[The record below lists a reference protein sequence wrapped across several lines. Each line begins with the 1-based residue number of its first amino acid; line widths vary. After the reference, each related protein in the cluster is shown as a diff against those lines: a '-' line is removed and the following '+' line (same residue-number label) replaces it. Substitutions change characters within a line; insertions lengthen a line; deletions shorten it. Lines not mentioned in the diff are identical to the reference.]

1 MSTKRT
7 GSEIAIIGMACR
19 FPGATTPEEMWRN
32 LREGRESLTRL
43 TDEELARAGVSPR
56 QAAALQYVRRAS
68 VLDDVE
74 TFDADF
80 FGYTSTE
87 ARLMDPQQRLFLEC
101 AWEAFEQAGHVP
113 GAKRSVGVF
122 TGAKTNTYLLSL
134 VANPDFLR
142 SADVFQLA
150 LGNDLAMMATRVSYK
165 LDLRGPSY
173 ALHTA
178 CSTSLVAVHLAC
190 QSLLLGE
197 CAMALAGGAAINVP
211 HRKGYLYQKGG
222 ILSTDGSCRTF
233 DARADGSNFGNGAGA
248 VLLKRLADAE
258 ADGDT
263 IHAIIL
269 GSATNNDG
277 AEKASYAA
285 PGVAGQLDVLL
296 EAMACAGVDADSISY
311 LEAHGTATPL
321 GDSIEML
328 ALTEAFRASTAKKG
342 FCAIGSVKTN
352 LGHLETAAGVAGLI
366 KTALALRHRQIPPSL
381 HFEQPNPN
389 IDFANS
395 PFYVNT
401 RLMDWPAGNG
411 PRRAG
416 LSSFGIGST
425 NAHVI
430 LEEPPAVSAPA
441 PSRPWQLLT
450 LSART
455 PTALDRATD
464 ALALHLKTESAELSD
479 IAFTLTTGRKEFV
492 QRRIVVCRSGEDA
505 ATALQQAELS
515 YQSTA
520 GRPIAFLFP
529 GLGEHAV
536 GMARGLYEEHGEPVF
551 RAELD
556 NCAELLRP
564 LLGVDVRELLYP
576 PLEDKEESTA
586 GIDLRRMLGRGA
598 DTPPSALNRTS
609 IAQPALFAVEYAL
622 AKLWISWGIRPQAML
637 GYSLGEYV
645 AACLAGVL
653 TLPDALRLVA
663 ERARLIEE
671 LPAGAM
677 LAVTLTE
684 ADLAPLLTRHGLSL
698 AAENGPAGCV
708 AAGREEA
715 IAALEHEL
723 GEREIAC
730 RRLPVTHA
738 FHSAEMQ
745 PLAARL
751 TDLARS
757 VTLSPPQIPYLSNV
771 TGTWI
776 TAAQA
781 TDPAW
786 WARHLCEPVRFGDAV
801 ERLLADGGR
810 VLLEVGPGQGLGSFV
825 RQHPACDDVTAR
837 ETFASLRNAY
847 SRQPDLEFLLTTLG
861 KLWLT
866 GQPVDWKA
874 FWSGQTRRRVP
885 LPTYPF
891 ERQRYWID
899 PPAQPGDPEPETTK
913 PEATGRRVT
922 LDKQADPADW
932 LYQPV
937 WRQTAFVEAAQV
949 AEGPWLLL
957 ADRDALSDAVA
968 ARLRQ
973 AGRTVVIATAG
984 SRGAEAATKDDGT
997 WTIDP
1002 AEPAHYEKVIGAVG
1016 GGPAINVMHLWNASP
1031 TVPLGDNPKVGE
1043 GLAPSRVGG
1052 GAGGENRTFPP
1063 AREGASPS
1071 PTLGSVD
1078 SYQDLGFY
1086 SLLFLAQALGRR
1098 RGGRARIAV
1107 VSSRMQQV
1115 IDTDD
1120 IVPDK
1125 ATLLGLCRV
1134 IPQELARVSCRSID
1148 VMADMPDLHELAG
1161 QLVAEIADPGTG
1173 DPETVVAYR
1182 DGLRWTQDFARTG
1195 PDAGAVRRGGPQDA
1209 VRHPVWPPS
1218 TVREPLT
1225 ARISTMGR
1233 RASVWNPG
1241 RKPDD
1246 RTFPHP
1252 GRPRG
1257 VPDGILRTAPTKTRD
1272 GAGAVNAANFP
1283 LSREGGAGW
1292 ERGSGGEGPNGPA
1305 PLRPSGVYLLTGGLG
1320 GIGLALA
1327 AHLAQTLRAKL
1338 ILTGRSPLPPAAE
1351 WDTWLANHPADDA
1364 TSVRLR
1370 AVRHIEALGGEVMT
1384 AAADVTD
1391 LDRMRE
1397 VVAAARQRFGTVHGV
1412 IHLAG
1417 TPGGGILQ
1425 LKTRE
1430 AAARIMA
1437 PKVRGAQVIEALFP
1451 ERGDLE
1457 ILILFSSI
1465 ASILGEFGQ
1474 ADYCGAN
1481 AYLDAVAQRNAA
1493 RGWPRTVT
1501 VDSDIWREVGLAVHT
1516 EVPEHLRPWRRE
1528 MLEQALAPEEG
1539 AEAFLRAVGC
1549 GVPQVIISAQPLL
1562 GRIELGRSFT
1572 GESFL
1577 AELEKSRKPAAR
1589 RVLGTGFAGAGNNL
1603 ERQIA
1608 AVWQRLLGV
1617 EQVGV
1622 NDNFFDLGGNSLI
1635 GLQVV
1640 AEIGRETGIEVA
1652 PVTLFEAPTVA
1663 ALARQLA
1670 SEAGLDAETIQTAE
1684 PVTRPPAE
1692 PATGSH
1698 DIAILAMT
1706 GRFPGA
1712 PNIEQLWKNLRD
1724 GVESVRF
1731 FTDEELAAG
1740 GVEPA
1745 VAADPRYVRAGAIL
1759 DGVDQFD
1766 AGLFG
1771 YSPREAEVTDPQ
1783 QRVFLEC
1790 AWEVLER
1797 AGTDPSSYAGR
1808 IGVFAGSN
1816 LSTYLLRLYADPAAR
1831 ASVNMLQAIL
1841 GNDKDSLTTTIS
1853 YKLNLRGPSVAVQTF
1868 CSTSL
1873 VAVHMAC
1880 RSLRGG
1886 ECDMALAGGV
1896 RIVVPDHQGYL
1907 YEHGGLA
1914 PSDGHSRSFDAKANG
1929 SVLGH
1934 GAGIV
1939 CLKRLDDA
1947 LADGDPVLAVIKGS
1961 AINNDGSVKAGY
1973 TAPSVNGQA
1982 AAIAAAFEDAGISPD
1997 SIGYVEAHG
2006 SATELGDPIEV
2017 TALTKAFRRFTDRRT
2032 DCPIGSVKSNF
2043 GHLDRAAGVTG
2054 LIKTVLS
2061 LEHGEIPPSINFDTP
2076 NPKIDFAASPFVVNT
2091 ALRPWPRGT
2100 EEAAPRRASVNSLGM
2115 GGTNVHVVLEEAPL
2129 PVPGSPSR
2137 PWQLLVLSAKT
2148 PSALQ
2153 TATANLGRWLK
2164 ERPDLDAV
2172 DLADAAYTLKV
2183 GRRALPYRRALV
2195 CRDSSEAA
2203 TILAGNDPAR
2213 LLTAD
2218 RGEGSRPVVFA
2229 CAGLGGQHIGMGR
2242 GLYESEPAFR
2252 DVVDHCATVLEPLL
2266 GIDLRQV
2273 LYPAVSESATA
2284 NTPGVDLRRM
2294 LRRDEDSAEAS
2305 ALDDTRI
2312 AQPALFVV
2320 EYALASLL
2328 LEWGIRPHAVLGYS
2342 LGEYVAAT
2350 IAGVLPLD
2358 GALALVAGRA
2368 RLIAEL
2374 PAGAMLAVALAAEE
2388 LQPLLGDDLSLAAI
2402 NGPEQSVA
2410 AGSPEAI
2417 AALEERLAARNI
2429 AHRRLRT
2436 THAFHS
2442 RQMNELFDRAVE
2454 LARAVELR
2462 PPAIPCLSNATGTW
2476 LTEEEATDPA
2486 YWARHMCQPVR
2497 FSEAIAELRRDP
2509 ARVIVE
2515 IGPGQTLGSL
2525 ILQHPASRGQE
2536 VAIVAAMRHSYETQP
2551 DPAHAL
2557 TALAKLWLL
2566 GVEPDWSGF
2575 YAHETRRR
2583 VLLPTYPFERQRYWI
2598 ETGIETGIGTGI
2610 ATAAPGTHPAIRA
2623 AGAHFY
2629 LPSWKRVPLS
2639 AAPRTTAPALHHH
2652 LTDRLRSLLAGLN
2665 ESPDQIVVWDAGS
2678 EESGTLDSPLSR
2690 EAGAGWERGSGGE
2703 GPRHLLVARQACSI
2717 HGETPSPLAAAHS
2730 ALARKLSSGT
2740 CRVIDIA
2747 EGTAGDD
2754 RLLSQLTAEITSGAT
2769 EPLVAWRG
2777 ANRWVSTIEEIE
2789 DTPAA
2794 PPLPEGAVILLTGD
2808 LGPVGAPIAA
2818 TLARELE
2825 QLGARTIVSSEANS
2839 KLTGVIHIVAE
2850 TTDVDGLTAGLQELH
2865 TLDALRRQH
2874 NMSLA
2879 WLVTPPRATALRL
2892 AADALAENTAAWT
2905 SIGWGFPAGE
2915 TPGAIVSH
2923 ILAAG
2928 PGAQILAVPQP
2939 LPGGWSRLD
2948 DLPEPQALPTAP
2960 ATRPAGAGF
2969 YPRPNLRVEYT
2980 APRTE
2985 LEATI
2990 SRIWQDLL
2998 GVAQVGIHDNFLD
3011 LGGDSLLATRLVA
3024 RMRDALHLD
3033 LPVRLFFERSTV
3045 AELAAAIEDIRRDD
3059 ESRQTQELLASI
3071 QGLSEEE
3078 LEMEILRLEGLVAQ
3092 QPH

>member
-1 MSTKRT
+1 MSTQRN

-19 FPGATTPEEMWRN
+19 FPGATTPEELWRS
-32 LREGRESLTRL
+32 LRDGRESLTRL

-56 QAAALQYVRRAS
+56 QAAAPQYVRRAS

-101 AWEAFEQAGHVP
+101 AWEAFEQAGQVPGVP

-328 ALTEAFRASTAKKG
+328 ALTEAFRASTPKKG

-401 RLMDWPAGNG
+401 RLMDWPAENG

-430 LEEPPAVSAPA
+430 LEEPPAVPAPA

-455 PTALDRATD
+455 PTALDRATE
-464 ALALHLKTESAELSD
+464 ALALHLKTDREIAD
-479 IAFTLTTGRKEFV
+479 IAFTLTTGRKEFTH
-492 QRRIVVCRSGEDA
+492 RRMVVCRGGDDA

-520 GRPIAFLFP
+520 GRPVSFLFP
-529 GLGEHAV
+529 GLGEHTV
-536 GMARGLYEEHGEPVF
+536 GMARGLYEEPGEPVF

-556 NCAELLRP
+556 HCAELLRP
-564 LLGVDVRELLYP
+564 LLGVDLRELLYP
-576 PLEDKEESTA
+576 TDPSDAPAPL
-586 GIDLRRMLGRGA
+586 DLRRMLGRSA

-622 AKLWISWGIRPQAML
+622 AKLWITWGIRPQAML

-684 ADLAPLLTRHGLSL
+684 ADLAPLLARHGLSL

-715 IAALEHEL
+715 ITALESEL
-723 GEREIAC
+723 GDRGIAC

-757 VTLSPPQIPYLSNV
+757 VTLSPPRIPYLSNV

-825 RQHPACDDVTAR
+825 RQHPNCDDTTAR

-874 FWSGQTRRRVP
+874 FWSHETRRRVP

-899 PPAQPGDPEPETTK
+899 PPAADGDPDAETAK

-922 LDKQADPADW
+922 LDKQTDPADW

-937 WRQTAFVEAAQV
+937 WRQTSFPEASQI

-957 ADRDALSDAVA
+957 AEGDALSEAVA

-973 AGRTVVIATAG
+973 AGRTVVTATAG
-984 SRGAEAATKDDGT
+984 PRGSEAATEDDGI

-1016 GGPAINVMHLWNASP
+1016 GGAAINVMHLWNASP
-1031 TVPLGDNPKVGE
+1031 PAPLANNPKVGE

-1078 SYQDLGFY
+1078 SHQDLGFF

-1107 VSSRMQQV
+1107 VSSQMQRV
-1115 IDTDD
+1115 TDGD
-1120 IVPDK
+1120 EVVPDK

-1148 VMADMPDLHELAG
+1148 VTTDVPDLDELAG
-1161 QLVAEIADPGTG
+1161 HLVAEIADPATG

-1182 DGLRWTQDFARTG
+1182 RGVRWTQDFART
-1195 PDAGAVRRGGPQDA
+1195 
-1209 VRHPVWPPS
+1209 
-1218 TVREPLT
+1218 
-1225 ARISTMGR
+1225 
-1233 RASVWNPG
+1233 
-1241 RKPDD
+1241 
-1246 RTFPHP
+1246 
-1252 GRPRG
+1252 
-1257 VPDGILRTAPTKTRD
+1257 
-1272 GAGAVNAANFP
+1272 NFH

-1292 ERGSGGEGPNGPA
+1292 ERGSGGEG
-1305 PLRPSGVYLLTGGLG
+1305 LRPSGVYLLTGGLG

-1351 WDTWLANHPADDA
+1351 WDAWLSNHPADDP

-1391 LDRMRE
+1391 LDQMRE
-1397 VVAAARQRFGTVHGV
+1397 VVAAARQRFGAVHGV

-1451 ERGDLE
+1451 ERDDLE
-1457 ILILFSSI
+1457 ILVLFSSI

-1549 GVPQVIISAQPLL
+1549 GVPQVIISAQPLP

-1617 EQVGV
+1617 EQVGM

-1670 SEAGLDAETIQTAE
+1670 AEAGLATEEIRAAE
-1684 PVTRPPAE
+1684 PVPRPE
-1692 PATGSH
+1692 PAAGSH

-1712 PNIEQLWKNLRD
+1712 SNVEQLWRNLRD

-1731 FTDEELAAG
+1731 FTDAELAAG

-1759 DGVDQFD
+1759 DGVDLFD

-1797 AGTDPSSYAGR
+1797 AGYDPSSYAGR

-1841 GNDKDSLTTTIS
+1841 GNDKDSLTTTVS

-1907 YEHGGLA
+1907 YEQGGLA

-1982 AAIAAAFEDAGISPD
+1982 AAIAAAFEDAGVSPD

-2032 DCPIGSVKSNF
+2032 DCPIGSVKANF

-2091 ALRPWPRGT
+2091 ALRPWVRS
-2100 EEAAPRRASVNSLGM
+2100 EDAPRRAAVNSLGM

-2148 PSALQ
+2148 PSALE

-2164 ERPDLDAV
+2164 ERPELDAV

-2183 GRRALPYRRALV
+2183 GRRALPYRRAVV

-2203 TILAGNDPAR
+2203 AILAGNEPAR

-2252 DVVDHCATVLEPLL
+2252 DVVDHCAQVLEPLL
-2266 GIDLRQV
+2266 GVDLRQV
-2273 LYPAVSESATA
+2273 LYPAVSEPATA
-2284 NTPGVDLRRM
+2284 STPGVDLRRM
-2294 LRRDEDSAEAS
+2294 LRRDEGS
-2305 ALDDTRI
+2305 ALDDTRL

-2388 LQPLLGDDLSLAAI
+2388 LQPLLGDDLSLAAV

-2417 AALEERLAARNI
+2417 AALEERLAAREARDI
-2429 AHRRLRT
+2429 ACRRLRT

-2442 RQMNELFDRAVE
+2442 KQMSQLFDRAVE
-2454 LARAVELR
+2454 LARAVDLR
-2462 PPAIPCLSNATGTW
+2462 PPTIPCLSNATGTW
-2476 LTEEEATDPA
+2476 LTAEEATDPS

-2536 VAIVAAMRHSYETQP
+2536 VAVVAAMRHSYETQP
-2551 DPAHAL
+2551 DPAYAL

-2575 YAHETRRR
+2575 HAHETRRR

-2598 ETGIETGIGTGI
+2598 ET
-2610 ATAAPGTHPAIRA
+2610 AAPGTHPAVRA

-2639 AAPRTTAPALHHH
+2639 AAPRSETPAHRRPLN
-2652 LTDRLRSLLAGLN
+2652 TDRLRSLLAGLDGTSN
-2665 ESPDQIVVWDAGS
+2665 QVVELRGADLALLGQTLLAPEGPQHLAQDFNPGEGAEAPPNPGINPWATCLCPSGAESADKADA
-2678 EESGTLDSPLSR
+2678 PL
-2690 EAGAGWERGSGGE
+2690 GSGSAA
-2703 GPRHLLVARQACSI
+2703 PLFLVTRQAHSI
-2717 HGETPSPLAAAHS
+2717 HGEPPSPLAAAHS
-2730 ALARKLSSGT
+2730 ALARKLSGGS
-2740 CRVIDIA
+2740 RVLDIA
-2747 EGTAGDD
+2747 AGTAGDD
-2754 RLLSQLTAEITSGAT
+2754 RLLAQLAAEITSGAT

-2777 ANRWVSTIEEIE
+2777 AHRWVSTLEEIE
-2789 DTPAA
+2789 GTTAA
-2794 PPLPEGAVILLTGD
+2794 SPLPEGAVILLTGD

-2818 TLARELE
+2818 VLARELE
-2825 QLGARTIVSSEANS
+2825 QLGARTILSDSTDDQPF
-2839 KLTGVIHIVAE
+2839 TGMIHIAAE
-2850 TTDVDGLTAGLQELH
+2850 TTGAESLTTGLQELDR
-2865 TLDALRRQH
+2865 LDALRRHH
-2874 NMSLA
+2874 NLSLA
-2879 WLVTPPRATALRL
+2879 WLVTPPRAAALRL
-2892 AADALAENTAAWT
+2892 AADAMSENTAAWT

-2915 TPGAIVSH
+2915 APAHVLHH

-2939 LPGGWSRLD
+2939 LPEGWSRLD
-2948 DLPEPQALPTAP
+2948 DLPEPQALPAAP
-2960 ATRPAGAGF
+2960 AARPAGAGF
-2969 YPRPNLRVEYT
+2969 YPRPALRVEYT

-2985 LEATI
+2985 LETAI

-2998 GVAQVGIHDNFLD
+2998 GVAQIGIHDNFLD

-3045 AELAAAIEDIRRDD
+3045 AELAAAVEDMRRDD
-3059 ESRQTQELLASI
+3059 ESRETQELLASI

-3078 LEMEILRLEGLVAQ
+3078 LEMEILRLEGLTAQ
-3092 QPH
+3092 PPR

>member
-1 MSTKRT
+1 MSRQRT

-19 FPGATTPEEMWRN
+19 FPGATTPEEMWQN
-32 LREGRESLTRL
+32 LRDGRESLTRL
-43 TDEELARAGVSPR
+43 TDEELARAGVTPR
-56 QAAALQYVRRAS
+56 QAAAPQYVRRAS

-197 CAMALAGGAAINVP
+197 CTMALAGGAAINVP

-248 VLLKRLADAE
+248 VLLKRLTDAE

-401 RLMDWPAGNG
+401 RLTDWPAENG

-430 LEEPPAVSAPA
+430 LEEPPAMSAASAPA
-441 PSRPWQLLT
+441 PSRPWHLLT

-464 ALALHLKTESAELSD
+464 ALALHLKTEDAALAD
-479 IAFTLTTGRKEFV
+479 ISFTLTAGRKEFTH
-492 QRRIVVCRSGEDA
+492 RRMALCRSGEDA
-505 ATALQQAELS
+505 ATALDQARELS

-520 GRPIAFLFP
+520 GRPVAFLFP

-536 GMARGLYEEHGEPVF
+536 GMARGLYEEPGEPVF

-564 LLGVDVRELLYP
+564 LLGVDIRELLYP
-576 PLEDKEESTA
+576 PLEGEEKSGG
-586 GIDLRRMLGRGA
+586 GIDFRRMLGRGA

-653 TLPDALRLVA
+653 TLPDALHLVA
-663 ERARLIEE
+663 GRARLIEE

-684 ADLAPLLTRHGLSL
+684 SDLAPLRIKHGLSL
-698 AAENGPAGCV
+698 AAVNGPAGCV
-708 AAGREEA
+708 VAGREEA
-715 IAALEHEL
+715 VAALEREL
-723 GEREIAC
+723 GDREIAC

-738 FHSAEMQ
+738 FHSAEMA

-781 TDPAW
+781 TDPAF

-801 ERLLADGGR
+801 ESLLAEGGR

-825 RQHPACDDVTAR
+825 RQHPGCDDVTAR

-847 SRQPDLEFLLTTLG
+847 SRQPDLEFLLGTLG

-874 FWSGQTRRRVP
+874 FWSGETRRRVP

-899 PPAQPGDPEPETTK
+899 PPVAPGDPETETAK
-913 PEATGRRVT
+913 LEDTGRRVT
-922 LDKQADPADW
+922 LDKQTDPGDW

-937 WRQTAFVEAAQV
+937 WRQTAFVDAAQI

-957 ADRDALSDAVA
+957 ANRDALSDAVA

-973 AGRTVVIATAG
+973 ADRTVVIAMAG
-984 SRGAEAATKDDGT
+984 PRGSEAATLDDGT

-1002 AEPAHYEKVIGAVG
+1002 AEPSHYEKLLGALG
-1016 GGPAINVMHLWNASP
+1016 GGAAINVIHLWNASP
-1031 TVPLGDNPKVGE
+1031 SAPIGNNPKVGE

-1107 VSSRMQQV
+1107 ISTRMQRV
-1115 IDTDD
+1115 TDGD
-1120 IVPDK
+1120 EVVPDK

-1134 IPQELARVSCRSID
+1134 IPQELARVGCRSID
-1148 VMADMPDLHELAG
+1148 VTTDVPDLDELAG
-1161 QLVAEIADPGTG
+1161 QLVAEVADPGTG

-1182 DGLRWTQDFARTG
+1182 GGVRWTQDFARTE
-1195 PDAGAVRRGGPQDA
+1195 PDAEAATQPRALPWPKETRPSGPQNQQQNLGGGGPEA
-1209 VRHPVWPPS
+1209 RV
-1218 TVREPLT
+1218 PL
-1225 ARISTMGR
+1225 AQG
-1233 RASVWNPG
+1233 
-1241 RKPDD
+1241 
-1246 RTFPHP
+1246 
-1252 GRPRG
+1252 
-1257 VPDGILRTAPTKTRD
+1257 
-1272 GAGAVNAANFP
+1272 NA
-1283 LSREGGAGW
+1283 LGWEGGPV
-1292 ERGSGGEGPNGPA
+1292 S
-1305 PLRPSGVYLLTGGLG
+1305 LRPAGVYLLTGGLG

-1338 ILTGRSPLPPAAE
+1338 ILTGRSPLPLAAE
-1351 WDTWLANHPADDA
+1351 WDAWLSSHPADDA

-1384 AAADVTD
+1384 VAADVTD

-1397 VVAAARQRFGTVHGV
+1397 AVAAARQRFGAIHGV

-1425 LKTRE
+1425 LKTRD

-1539 AEAFLRAVGC
+1539 AEAFLRALGC
-1549 GVPQVIISAQPLL
+1549 GVPQVVISAQPLP

-1670 SEAGLDAETIQTAE
+1670 AEAGLDAEEIRA
-1684 PVTRPPAE
+1684 AE
-1692 PATGSH
+1692 PAPRPEPAAGSH

-1712 PNIEQLWKNLRD
+1712 PNVEQLWRNLRD

-1759 DGVDQFD
+1759 DGVDLFD

-1797 AGTDPSSYAGR
+1797 AGYDPSSYPGR

-1841 GNDKDSLTTTIS
+1841 GNDKDSLTTTVS

-1947 LADGDPVLAVIKGS
+1947 VADGDPVLAVIKGS

-1982 AAIAAAFEDAGISPD
+1982 AAIAAAFEDAGVSPD

-2017 TALTKAFRRFTDRRT
+2017 TALTKAFRRFTDRRA

-2061 LEHGEIPPSINFDTP
+2061 LEHGEIPPSINYDTP

-2091 ALRPWPRGT
+2091 ALRPWVRS
-2100 EEAAPRRASVNSLGM
+2100 EAAPRRAAVNSLGM

-2153 TATANLGRWLK
+2153 TATANLGQWLA
-2164 ERPDLDAV
+2164 ERPDLNSTDF
-2172 DLADAAYTLKV
+2172 ADTAYTLKV

-2195 CRDSSEAA
+2195 CHTADGASEAA

-2252 DVVDHCATVLEPLL
+2252 DAVDHCATVLEPLL
-2266 GIDLRQV
+2266 GVDLRQV
-2273 LYPAVSESATA
+2273 LYPAVSEPATA
-2284 NTPGVDLRRM
+2284 STPSLDLRRM
-2294 LRRDEDSAEAS
+2294 LSRDEAS
-2305 ALDDTRI
+2305 ALDDTRL

-2328 LEWGIRPHAVLGYS
+2328 LEWGIRPQAVLGYS

-2374 PAGAMLAVALAAEE
+2374 PTGAMLAVALAAEE
-2388 LQPLLGDDLSLAAI
+2388 LQPLLGDDLSLAAV

-2417 AALEERLAARNI
+2417 AGLEERLAARNV
-2429 AHRRLRT
+2429 ACRRLRT

-2442 RQMNELFDRAVE
+2442 KQMNLLFDRAVE
-2454 LARAVELR
+2454 LARAVDLR

-2476 LTEEEATDPA
+2476 LTDEEATDPS

-2525 ILQHPASRGQE
+2525 TLQHPASRDGQE
-2536 VAIVAAMRHSYETQP
+2536 VAIVAALRHSYETQP
-2551 DPAHAL
+2551 DQAYAL

-2566 GVEPDWSGF
+2566 GVEPSWSGF
-2575 YAHETRRR
+2575 HTHESRRR

-2598 ETGIETGIGTGI
+2598 ETGIETI
-2610 ATAAPGTHPAIRA
+2610 APGTHPAVRA

-2639 AAPRTTAPALHHH
+2639 AAPRTELPAANPLRLLLADDNTLGHR
-2652 LTDRLRSLLAGLN
+2652 LADRLHSQGHRIVRVRRHPGVTGAMEPSVLEIDPQGEGTLAVLLAGLG
-2665 ESPDQIVVWDAGS
+2665 ETPGQIVDLWNSDGN
-2678 EESGTLDSPLSR
+2678 ETDSGL
-2690 EAGAGWERGSGGE
+2690 GE
-2703 GPRHLLVARQACSI
+2703 GPKAQASSARGNAPGWAGEGPHLILVTCQSQSI
-2717 HGETPSPLAAAHS
+2717 HGETPSPLAAAQS
-2730 ALARKLSSGT
+2730 ALARKLSGGGA

-2747 EGTAGDD
+2747 EEATGDD
-2754 RLLSQLTAEITSGAT
+2754 RLLSQVAAEITSGAT

-2777 ANRWVSTIEEIE
+2777 AHRWVSTVEEMAGAS
-2789 DTPAA
+2789 AA
-2794 PPLPEGAVILLTGD
+2794 SSLPEGAVILLTGD
-2808 LGPVGAPIAA
+2808 RGPAGAPIAA
-2818 TLARELE
+2818 ALARELE
-2825 QLGARTIVSSEANS
+2825 QLGARTIVSNDASAASGELGN
-2839 KLTGVIHIVAE
+2839 LVGVIHIAAE
-2850 TTDVDGLTAGLQELH
+2850 TTDEGSLTAGLQELH

-2874 NMSLA
+2874 TLSLA
-2879 WLVTPPRATALRL
+2879 WLVTPPRAAGLRL
-2892 AADALAENTAAWT
+2892 AADALSENTAAWT
-2905 SIGWGFPAGE
+2905 SIGWGFPAGDPE
-2915 TPGAIVSH
+2915 ATADAVRH

-2939 LPGGWSRLD
+2939 LPEGWSRLD
-2948 DLPEPQALPTAP
+2948 DLPVPQTRPETP
-2960 ATRPAGAGF
+2960 AERPAGAGF

-2985 LEATI
+2985 LETAI

-3045 AELAAAIEDIRRDD
+3045 AELATAVEDMRRED
-3059 ESRQTQELLASI
+3059 ESKETEELLANI

-3078 LEMEILRLEGLVAQ
+3078 LEMEILRLEWLMAE
-3092 QPH
+3092 PPR